1 MSGKKVI
8 FGLVLVFLGLFF
20 LLRSMEIIDWDFG
33 DFVSFVLPVGL
44 ILLGVWFIV
53 RKRPAISVNVDYGTP
68 PPPPGTG
75 PSTSTPPPNANYRY
89 DPPPSPPPGT
99 DQAQSAKPGG
109 YQYKY
114 SYEFGGSSTA
124 GHTDSAGRTKY
135 SKFAGDTFIDC
146 QNLDLRNI
154 EVSSFAGNSEIK
166 LHGGRLSPG
175 LNRMVVS
182 GFIGDVRIL
191 VPANMPILCTSSSFI
206 GDVELL
212 GKRSSGLG
220 NTIDARTENYD
231 SSEAKLYIAI
241 NHFIGD
247 VRVYVV

>member
-33 DFVSFVLPVGL
+33 DFVSFVFPVGL

-53 RKRPAISVNVDYGTP
+53 RRRPPVTINVDFGTP
-68 PPPPGTG
+68 PPPPGSG
-75 PSTSTPPPNANYRY
+75 PSMSTPPPGSNYRY
-89 DPPPSPPPGT
+89 DPPPSPPPGA

-124 GHTDSAGRTKY
+124 GHTDSSGRTKY
-135 SKFAGDTFIDC
+135 SKFAGDSFIDC

>member
-8 FGLVLVFLGLFF
+8 FGLALVFLGLFF
-20 LLRSMEIIDWDFG
+20 LLQSLEIIAWDFG

-53 RKRPAISVNVDYGTP
+53 RRRPAITVNVDFDIPP
-68 PPPPGTG
+68 PPPPGAG
-75 PSTSTPPPNANYRY
+75 PSMSTPPPGANYRY
-89 DPPPSPPPGT
+89 DPPPSPPGT
-99 DQAQSAKPGG
+99 EQPQSAKPGG

-114 SYEFGGSSTA
+114 SYEFGGQTSGAYTGPS
-124 GHTDSAGRTKY
+124 GRAKY

-146 QNLDLRNI
+146 QNLDLRNV
-154 EVSSFAGNSEIK
+154 EVSSFAGNTEIK
-166 LHGGRLSPG
+166 LHGGKLSAG

-191 VPANMPILCTSSSFI
+191 VPADMPVLCTSSSFI